1 MGKSFENITSLDV
14 KTAQENPQLAIHF
27 VKSIRRW
34 GKQFRVD
41 DSDLAF
47 SLEDKLGDSESN
59 RLWVHFLDST
69 NSRPTTVDGWEQ
81 AINDRC
87 EVTGMQSRQLQ
98 KLDTMVMRDSQQL
111 GDYMAS
117 YLRVF
122 ESTGENDSHRV
133 AFKLTSSLNSHW
145 IPLFR
150 GHQDWR
156 TANSSSS
163 LSLQLLNSSSS
174 QMNKQSKR
182 LLNVIVHKL

>member
-69 NSRPTTVDGWEQ
+69 NSRPTTVDG
-81 AINDRC
+81 
-87 EVTGMQSRQLQ
+87 
-98 KLDTMVMRDSQQL
+98 
-111 GDYMAS
+111 
-117 YLRVF
+117 
-122 ESTGENDSHRV
+122 
-133 AFKLTSSLNSHW
+133 
-145 IPLFR
+145 
-150 GHQDWR
+150 
-156 TANSSSS
+156 
-163 LSLQLLNSSSS
+163 
-174 QMNKQSKR
+174 
-182 LLNVIVHKL
+182 